1 MGKIGEENG
10 GSDRA
15 TETKLKSCIKKTKQA
30 ETKSVETIKAFR
42 LALHRGAQH
51 TKKWGVFQGKEQPHF
66 HSCCF
71 AQSLASPDLNNET
84 VWISL
89 RPAAETYIIEQKS
102 LGFSYLSQRKYKAS
116 YTL

>member
-30 ETKSVETIKAFR
+30 ETKSIETIKAFR

-89 RPAAETYIIEQKS
+89 RPAADLHNRTKKS
-102 LGFSYLSQRKYKAS
+102 WVFLPFSEKI
-116 YTL
+116 